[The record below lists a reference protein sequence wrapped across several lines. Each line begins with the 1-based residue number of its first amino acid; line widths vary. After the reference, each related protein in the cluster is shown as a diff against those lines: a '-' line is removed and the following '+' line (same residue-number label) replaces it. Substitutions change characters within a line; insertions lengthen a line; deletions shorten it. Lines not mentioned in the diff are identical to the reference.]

1 MTTLTSPAVN
11 PAQRSRSG
19 LIGQTLG
26 HPLASFHLVIAIG
39 AVLIGFGVVMVS
51 SASSVVA
58 QSNYGDA
65 YHFGKRQLLFALIGL
80 VLAWLLSRL
89 GSDWLRRLAWPA
101 LALAMVLLM
110 LSILTPLGV
119 EVSGNRN
126 WLRFGPSWTQFQPSE
141 FAKLALIVLGAR
153 LLADRRRDLN
163 DMRQWF
169 GFLAAGG
176 LLAGLVLFQKDLGTA
191 SVIGLMV
198 LGMAFM
204 AGAPA
209 RLLGAVLIVVAA
221 GVGILTRIQPN
232 RMNRIAAWL
241 HPSSDPLGANYQP
254 NHGLYALASGGWW
267 GQGLGASKQKWGLL
281 SASHTDYILAVIG
294 EELGL
299 AGSLTVIFLFFA
311 LGYLG
316 LRVALRSD
324 DPFNRVVAVGVA
336 VWFSVQAFIN
346 IAVVLRLSPVL
357 GVTLPLVSYGG
368 SSLIATTMGLG
379 LLVGC
384 ARAEPEAQRALA
396 ERRIGSGRVTSVFS
410 RGRQ

>member
-1 MTTLTSPAVN
+1 MTTLPSPTVDT
-11 PAQRSRSG
+11 AQRAKGG
-19 LIGQTLG
+19 LISQTLG
-26 HPLASFHLVIAIG
+26 HPLASFHLIIAIG
-39 AVLIGFGVVMVS
+39 AVLVGFGVVMVA
-51 SASSVVA
+51 SASSVIA
-58 QSNYGDA
+58 QSNFGDA
-65 YHFGKRQLLFALIGL
+65 YHYGKRQLQFALAGL

-89 GSDWLRRLAWPA
+89 TTKWLRRLAWPSLA
-101 LALAMVLLM
+101 LALALLM

-126 WLRFGPSWTQFQPSE
+126 WLRFGPAQFQPSE
-141 FAKLALIVLGAR
+141 FAKLALIVFGAH
-153 LLADRRRDLN
+153 LLANRRKALD
-163 DMRQWF
+163 DMRQWL

-176 LLAGLVLFQKDLGTA
+176 LVAGLVLFQKDLGTA

-204 AGAPA
+204 AGAPG

-241 HPSSDPLGANYQP
+241 NPASDPLGANYQP

-281 SASHTDYILAVIG
+281 SASHTDYILAIIG

-299 AGSLTVIFLFFA
+299 AGTLTVIFLFFA

-324 DPFNRVVAVGVA
+324 EPFNRLVAVGVA
-336 VWFSVQAFIN
+336 VWFSVQALIN

-368 SSLIATTMGLG
+368 SSLIATIMGLG

-384 ARAEPEAQRALA
+384 ARAEPEARRALA

-410 RGRQ
+410 RGRA